1 MTGAEGVAEPG
12 VVPPRG
18 WAQKREQEQES
29 LAELDRAWYTPTGL
43 RSVSAVNHTLVGLRF
58 IITGFIFF
66 LIAGVLALV
75 MRTQLAVP
83 DNTLLGYDA
92 YNQIFTMHGTIMMF
106 LFAIPILEG
115 IAMYLLPLMIGARD
129 LPYPRLGAFGYWCYL
144 FGGTML
150 LSSLL
155 FGSAPDGGWF
165 IYPPLTSYHF
175 SPGLNIDFWLL
186 GITFV
191 EISAISASI
200 ELIVAVLKTR
210 APGMSLDRM
219 PLFAWYILITA
230 FMILFGFPPLILG
243 SILLELERALHWPF
257 FIVAQGGDSLLWQ
270 HLFWLFGHPEVYII
284 LLPGVAMLT
293 SLVPTFARHRT
304 VGYRWFV
311 LAALVTG
318 FFGFGVWVHHMYAV
332 GIAQLPVAFFTAAT
346 LLFAIP
352 SGIQVFGLIATLWKG
367 RPVLQTPLLFAVGF
381 VLIFVLGGFTGVMI
395 AIAPFDLVVHDT
407 QFIVAH
413 FHYVLIGGM
422 LFPLFAGLYY
432 WLPTMGVTASE
443 RAGRWSFWLIF
454 IGFNITFLPLH
465 WTGLLGMPRRVFT
478 YPDGLGWEPTNFVA
492 TIGSYIFAIGVMVAV
507 ANIVRSLR
515 RGMPAGD
522 NPWGGSTLEWVQ
534 NPVPSYNFRSIPP
547 IESRDPLWDQ
557 IGLGEAIR
565 QGRYYLAS
573 PTDRRLTIGS
583 TTVHARPDQVIEL
596 PGPTYLPLISGLCV
610 AVFFVSFL
618 LKIYPL
624 AAVGAVFAVIAIVI
638 WMWPEPD
645 HTHPTLIAAGGGIDL
660 PHAHGLGTS
669 PAWQGLILTI
679 LGDATLYASLVFS
692 YLFLWSFAP
701 AWPRG
706 GALVA
711 PELHWASAATLALPV
726 LAASVLALKW
736 ALDGIR
742 QGNRKRLAIGVAAAL
757 ALGALFLVIQAFA
770 VSAFAFHPAD
780 HAYGALAHV
789 LVGYHALHLMI
800 AMIMAGMVI
809 ARIWRGDFSA
819 ERHVAVRIAAT
830 FWAYSASLWIVGF
843 ILVYLAPALF

>member
-1 MTGAEGVAEPG
+1 MTGAEGITGPG
-12 VVPPRG
+12 VAPPRD
-18 WAQKREQEQES
+18 WARKREADRES
-29 LAELDRAWYTPTGL
+29 LAELDRVWTTPPGL
-43 RSVSAVNHTLVGLRF
+43 RSVSAVNHTFVGLRF

-83 DNTLLGYDA
+83 DNTLLGHDA

-129 LPYPRLGAFGYWCYL
+129 LPYPRLSAFGYWCYL

-210 APGMSLDRM
+210 APGMSIDRM
-219 PLFAWYILITA
+219 PLFAWYTLITA

-243 SILLELERALHWPF
+243 SILLELERAFHWPF
-257 FIVAQGGDSLLWQ
+257 FIVAQGGDALLWQ

-367 RPVLQTPLLFAVGF
+367 RPVMQTPLLFAIGF

-432 WLPTMGVTASE
+432 WLPTMGCVASE
-443 RAGRWSFWLIF
+443 RAGRWSFWLTF

-478 YPDGLGWEPTNFVA
+478 YPGGLGWEPTNLVA
-492 TIGSYIFAIGVMVAV
+492 TVGSYIFALGVLVAV
-507 ANIVRSLR
+507 ANIVQSVR
-515 RGMPAGD
+515 RGVPAGD
-522 NPWGGSTLEWVQ
+522 NPWGGGTLEWVH
-534 NPVPSYNFRSIPP
+534 NPVPSYNFRSIPL

-557 IGLGEAIR
+557 IGLGEEIK
-565 QGRYYLAS
+565 QGRHYLAT
-573 PTDRRLTIGS
+573 PTDRRLTMGS
-583 TTVHARPDQVIEL
+583 TTVHAQPDQVIEL
-596 PGPTYLPLISGLCV
+596 PGPTYLPLVTGLCV
-610 AVFFVSFL
+610 AVFFISFL

-624 AAVGAVFAVIAIVI
+624 AAVGALFAVVAIVI

-645 HTHPTLIAAGGGIDL
+645 RTHPAMIAVGYGTQL
-660 PHAHGLGTS
+660 PHAHGINTS
-669 PAWQGLILTI
+669 PAWQGLILTL

-706 GALVA
+706 GAVDPPDFEWSTA
-711 PELHWASAATLALPV
+711 GLALLV
-726 LAASVLALKW
+726 LAASTLAMKW
-736 ALDGIR
+736 GVDGIR
-742 QGNRKRLAIGVAAAL
+742 RDNRKRLAIGSIGAL
-757 ALGALFLVIQAFA
+757 ALGAVFVALQAFA
-770 VSAFAFHPAD
+770 VSVFPFGPTE

-789 LVGYHALHLMI
+789 FVGYQGGHVII
-800 AMIMAGMVI
+800 AMIMAAMVV
-809 ARIWRGDFSA
+809 ARIWRGDFCA
-819 ERHVAVRIAAT
+819 ERHVAVRIAAS
-830 FWAYSASLWIVGF
+830 FWYYSAAVWIIGF
-843 ILVYLAPALF
+843 ILVYLAPGLF